1 MKNIMIKSNVWEI
14 EKEIRLHGQ
23 VEWRSKKNLD
33 DYVRDNTFD
42 KDISIVGYIT
52 PKTVE
57 KWGLIIYGETFTA
70 DKPHNVYV
78 GVRKNKRLCYLQ
90 GSGIPHPIDYSRYN
104 R

>member
-1 MKNIMIKSNVWEI
+1 MIKSNVWEI

-23 VEWRSKKNLD
+23 VEWRSEKNLD

-57 KWGLIIYGETFTA
+57 KWGLDARGFSKT
-70 DKPHNVYV
+70 HNVYV
-78 GVRKNKRLCYLQ
+78 GVRKNKSLCYLQ
-90 GSGIPHPIDYSRYN
+90 PLNIPRPIDYSRYN

>member
-1 MKNIMIKSNVWEI
+1 MIKRNVLEI

-23 VEWRSKKNLD
+23 LEWRSKKNLD

-52 PKTVE
+52 PKTIE
-57 KWGLIIYGETFTA
+57 KWGLDALGYIKT
-70 DKPHNVYV
+70 HNVYV
-78 GVRKNKRLCYLQ
+78 GVRKNKNLCYLQ
-90 GSGIPHPIDYSRYN
+90 GNGIPRPIDYSRYN

>member
-1 MKNIMIKSNVWEI
+1 MEMIKSNVYKI

-23 VEWRSKKNLD
+23 VEWRSKNNLD
-33 DYVRDNTFD
+33 DYVLNNTFE

-57 KWGLIIYGETFTA
+57 KWGLDARGFSKT
-70 DKPHNVYV
+70 HNVYV
-78 GVRKNKRLCYLQ
+78 GVRKNKYLCYLQ
-90 GSGIPHPIDYSRYN
+90 RLGIPRPVDYSRYN

>member
-1 MKNIMIKSNVWEI
+1 MIKSNVWEI

-42 KDISIVGYIT
+42 KDISIVGYTT

-57 KWGLIIYGETFTA
+57 KWDLDARGFSKT
-70 DKPHNVYV
+70 HNVYV
-78 GVRKNKRLCYLQ
+78 GVRKNKNLCYLQ
-90 GSGIPHPIDYSRYN
+90 PLNIPRPIDYSHYN

>member
-1 MKNIMIKSNVWEI
+1 MIKRNVPEI

-23 VEWRSKKNLD
+23 LEWRSKKNLD
-33 DYVRDNTFD
+33 DFVRDNTFD

-57 KWGLIIYGETFTA
+57 KWGLDIRGDSKT
-70 DKPHNVYV
+70 HNVYV
-78 GVRKNKRLCYLQ
+78 GVRKNKSLCYLQ
-90 GSGIPHPIDYSRYN
+90 GNGIPRPIDYSRYY

>member
-1 MKNIMIKSNVWEI
+1 MIKSNVWEI

-52 PKTVE
+52 PKT
-57 KWGLIIYGETFTA
+57 
-70 DKPHNVYV
+70 
-78 GVRKNKRLCYLQ
+78 RKMGSHYL
-90 GSGIPHPIDYSRYN
+90 R
-104 R
+104 

>member
-1 MKNIMIKSNVWEI
+1 MIKRNVAEI

-52 PKTVE
+52 PKTIE
-57 KWGLIIYGETFTA
+57 KWGLDVNGYSET
-70 DKPHNVYV
+70 HVYV
-78 GVRKNKRLCYLQ
+78 GVRKNKSLCYLQ
-90 GSGIPHPIDYSRYN
+90 SVGIPRPIDYSRYN

>member
-1 MKNIMIKSNVWEI
+1 MKNIMIRSNVWEI

-33 DYVRDNTFD
+33 DYVRNNTFD

-57 KWGLIIYGETFTA
+57 KWDLIIYGETFTA

-78 GVRKNKRLCYLQ
+78 GVRKNKSLCYLQ
-90 GSGIPHPIDYSRYN
+90 GSGIFHPIDYYRY

>member
-1 MKNIMIKSNVWEI
+1 MIRSNVWEI

-33 DYVRDNTFD
+33 DYVRKNTFD

-57 KWGLIIYGETFTA
+57 NGVSLFT
-70 DKPHNVYV
+70 V
-78 GVRKNKRLCYLQ
+78 KRLRRINRLMYTLGLEKIKACVTYKEAVFFTLQ
-90 GSGIPHPIDYSRYN
+90 IIIVRFLIS
-104 R
+104 